1 MKISSKISFLFI
13 CLVMG
18 LTSCLNEDDA
28 NNIVYFYDEPA
39 IFVPDGEKPFINTAY
54 EIFYVPDLVG
64 NTTLKEGDL
73 LWTSFI
79 VDTSKPSVSHSDSEY
94 YATIGFKYKPVDS
107 ASVMVPEANAE
118 FEAYL
123 SDDYS
128 ETFHSAVLYRSSIDK
143 ILFFGFKQAEKADD
157 DAYIYEM
164 VMNPKIEDSNGYP
177 SLYIRA
183 KKSDSESAS
192 RWKDEIIFAF
202 KMDAFVN
209 YYKDNVSHTGPVKF
223 NLKYKIGTDNDGK
236 DVYRGFMSNPLS
248 WNVTG
253 DS

>member
-1 MKISSKISFLFI
+1 MKISFKIYFLFI

-18 LTSCLNEDDA
+18 FTSCLNEEDA

-39 IFVPDGEKPFINTAY
+39 MFVPDGEKPFIYTAY
-54 EIFYVPDLVG
+54 ETFYVPDLVD

-79 VDTSKPSVSHSDSEY
+79 VDTSKPSVQHADSKY
-94 YATIGFKYKPVDS
+94 YATIGFKYKTVDS
-107 ASVMVPEANAE
+107 ASVVVPEASAE
-118 FEAYL
+118 FETYL

-143 ILFFGFKQAEKADD
+143 ILFFGFKQEEKSDD
-157 DAYIYEM
+157 TYIYEL

-183 KKSDSESAS
+183 KKSETELAS
-192 RWKDEIIFAF
+192 QWKDEIIFAF
-202 KMDAFVN
+202 QMGEFVN

-223 NLKYKIGTDNDGK
+223 NLKYKIGTDSEGK

-248 WNVTG
+248 WDVTE
-253 DS
+253 DK